1 MREKLHSVSIVFVLI
16 LLGLFS
22 FSCGKPDPEQEVK
35 SCRLTVCVTDE
46 SSIPVQDA
54 LVVLEKIE
62 KRTDAEG
69 KCSFSDLKA
78 QTVVLKV
85 SAEGYLPAS
94 ETVTLTGQADQTEK
108 VLLKKEPAYLSV
120 DVVQIDTPKMKSKQ
134 TVHIQ
139 SNTGW
144 RIESASEVLSF
155 DPREGSRNGTV
166 EVSWDFPE
174 EQEEEDLALAE
185 FTILSSADPVTI
197 PVRCHLPI
205 RITKT
210 EGIIMNQIGTESSPS
225 IARLTLSRKV
235 VPLEAW
241 APGYFELG
249 VRAFDDHTVDVVIP
263 SNYVD
268 LGEDYVIDRLKLQ
281 SANDDGV
288 VFDGKAVVPFY
299 DDKVEIEGVMKS
311 WLLTRDES
319 RLWVSTEFPCRIY
332 QLDARS
338 FSVLSSYDLDWE
350 PGKIQLN
357 PYNDL
362 LYVID
367 QSHGVLKVLDPAS
380 GKTLK
385 TITVER
391 DELDH
396 PDTPVTDA
404 CNILFADNGLGV
416 LITTHSDGLY
426 RWFFIDSRR
435 DDVVEH
441 TALEEEFGSSFYDFC
456 FQNMYLDHS
465 RMKIISMPWAHIDQR
480 AFIID
485 CSDKSV
491 TCFDVD
497 RDLGSPGVMD
507 AGGLI
512 LRQRM
517 HKQKDLVILC
527 APYSMAVYDYV
538 QTTYTPVFTN
548 RLDFRFSFAD
558 FCYGG
563 PFGEDVCT
571 YVFSGEQFS
580 NGKKW
585 SLLILNHTTHTMPFA
600 APMRFEGSYAED
612 AISFL
617 EGDRIALLSTDGNG
631 KTYFVTINTSRLWAE
646 DIGL

>member
-1 MREKLHSVSIVFVLI
+1 MKDFLIVFFLGVSG
-16 LLGLFS
+16 LLS
-22 FSCGKPDPEQEVK
+22 FSCGKVEQK
-35 SCRLTVCVTDE
+35 PADNPCGLTVFVTDE
-46 SSIPVQDA
+46 SSVPLPDA
-54 LVVLEKIE
+54 LVEVDRIE

-69 KCSFSDLKA
+69 KCSFSDLK
-78 QTVVLKV
+78 TGTIVLKF
-85 SAEGYLPAS
+85 SADGYLPAS
-94 ETVTLTGQADQTEK
+94 QAVSLTGQADQTIK
-108 VLLKKEPAYLSV
+108 ISLTKEPPYLSV
-120 DVVQIDTPKMKSKQ
+120 DVAQIDTPEMKSK
-134 TVHIQ
+134 TSLHIQ
-139 SNTGW
+139 SNTAW
-144 RIESASEVLSF
+144 RIESSSDVLSF
-155 DPREGSRNGTV
+155 EPREGSGSQAVT
-166 EVSWDFPE
+166 VSWSFPE
-174 EQEEEDLALAE
+174 EQEDEDIALAE
-185 FTILSSADPVTI
+185 FTIRSSLDPVTI

-210 EGIIMNQIGTESSPS
+210 EGIIMNQAGTESSPS
-225 IARLTLSRKV
+225 VARLTFSRKV

-241 APGYFELG
+241 APGYTELG
-249 VRAFDDHTVDVVIP
+249 IRTVDDHTVDVVIP
-263 SNYVD
+263 ANYVD
-268 LGEDYVIDRLKLQ
+268 LGEDYAIDRLKLQ
-281 SANDDGV
+281 SANGDGV
-288 VFDGKAVVPFY
+288 VFDGKAVVPFH
-299 DDKVEIEGVMKS
+299 DGKAEIEGVMKS
-311 WLLTRDES
+311 WFLTSDES
-319 RLWVSTEFPCRIY
+319 RVWVSTEFPCRIY

-357 PYNDL
+357 SYNNL

-396 PDTPVTDA
+396 PDQPVTDA
-404 CNILFADNGLGV
+404 YNILFADNGLGV

-435 DDVVEH
+435 DDLVEH
-441 TALEEEFGSSFYDFC
+441 TAMEAEFGSSFYDYC

-512 LRQRM
+512 LWQRM

-538 QTTYTPVFTN
+538 QTTYAPVFTN

-563 PFGEDVCT
+563 PFGEDICT
-571 YVFSGEQFS
+571 YVFSGEATFT
-580 NGKKW
+580 GILW
-585 SLLILNHTTHTMPFA
+585 TLLILNHTTHTAPFA
-600 APMRFEGSYAED
+600 APLRFEGSYAQD

-617 EGDRIALLSTDGNG
+617 QGDRIVLLSTDGNG
-631 KTYFVTINTSRLWAE
+631 KTYFVTIDTSRLWQ
-646 DIGL
+646 

>member
-1 MREKLHSVSIVFVLI
+1 MRGILHSVSIVFVLAF
-16 LLGLFS
+16 LALFS
-22 FSCGKPDPEQEVK
+22 FSCGKPDPEPEVK
-35 SCRLTVCVTDE
+35 SYRLTVFVTDE

-54 LVVLEKIE
+54 LVVLDKIE
-62 KRTDAEG
+62 KRTDGEG
-69 KCSFSDLKA
+69 KCTFSDLKA

-85 SAEGYLPAS
+85 SADGYLPAS
-94 ETVTLTGQADQTEK
+94 QSITLGGQADQTEK
-108 VLLKKEPAYLSV
+108 VSLKKESPSLSV
-120 DVVQIDTPKMKSKQ
+120 DVAQIDTPEMKSKQ
-134 TVHIQ
+134 TIQIQ
-139 SNTGW
+139 SNTDW
-144 RIESASEVLSF
+144 KIESTSEVLSF
-155 DPREGSRNGTV
+155 STREGSRNGTV
-166 EVSWDFPE
+166 DVSWEFPE
-174 EQEEEDLALAE
+174 EQEDEDLAQAE

-197 PVRCHLPI
+197 PIRCHLPI
-205 RITKT
+205 RIAKK
-210 EGIIMNQIGTESSPS
+210 EGLIMNQAGAESSPS
-225 IARLTLSRKV
+225 IARLTFSRKV

-241 APGYFELG
+241 APGYTELG
-249 VRAFDDHTVDVVIP
+249 IRAVDDHTVDVVIP
-263 SNYVD
+263 ANYVD
-268 LGEDYVIDRLKLQ
+268 LGEDYVIDRLKVQ

-288 VFDGKAVVPFY
+288 VFDGRAVVPFH

-311 WLLTRDES
+311 WYLTEDES
-319 RLWVSTEFPCRIY
+319 RVWVSTEFPSRIY

-338 FSVLSSYDLDWE
+338 FSVLKSYDLDWE
-350 PGKIQLN
+350 PGKILIN
-357 PYNDL
+357 PYNNL

-380 GKTLK
+380 GKTMK
-385 TITVER
+385 AITVEP

-396 PDTPVTDA
+396 PETPVTDA
-404 CNILFADNGLGV
+404 YNILFADNGLGV
-416 LITTHSDGLY
+416 LITTCSDGIY

-441 TALEEEFGSSFYDFC
+441 YTPFEEEFGSSFYDYC
-456 FQNMYLDHS
+456 FQDMYLDHS
-465 RMKIISMPWAHIDQR
+465 RMKIVSMPWAHVDQR

-485 CSDKSV
+485 CRDKTV
-491 TCFDVD
+491 TYFDVD
-497 RDLGSPGVMD
+497 RDLGSPGVPD

-517 HKQKDLVILC
+517 HKKKDLVILC

-538 QTTYTPVFTN
+538 QTTYSPVFTN

-563 PFGEDVCT
+563 TFGEDICT
-571 YVFSGEQFS
+571 YVFSGEQLS

-585 SLLILNHTTHTMPFA
+585 TLLILNHMTHTVPFA

-631 KTYFVTINTSRLWAE
+631 KTYFVTINTSRLFQ
-646 DIGL
+646 

>member
-1 MREKLHSVSIVFVLI
+1 MRGILHSVSIVFVLAF
-16 LLGLFS
+16 LALFS
-22 FSCGKPDPEQEVK
+22 FSCGKPDPEPEVK
-35 SCRLTVCVTDE
+35 SYRLTVFVTDE

-54 LVVLEKIE
+54 LVVLDKIE
-62 KRTDAEG
+62 KRTDGEG
-69 KCSFSDLKA
+69 KCTFSDLKA

-85 SAEGYLPAS
+85 SADGYLPAS
-94 ETVTLTGQADQTEK
+94 QSITLGGQADQTEK
-108 VLLKKEPAYLSV
+108 VSLKKESPSLSV
-120 DVVQIDTPKMKSKQ
+120 DVAQIDTPEMKSKQ
-134 TVHIQ
+134 TIQIQ
-139 SNTGW
+139 SNTDW
-144 RIESASEVLSF
+144 KIESTSEVLSF
-155 DPREGSRNGTV
+155 STREGSRNGTV
-166 EVSWDFPE
+166 DVSWEFPE
-174 EQEEEDLALAE
+174 EQEDEDLAQAE

-197 PVRCHLPI
+197 PIRCHLPI
-205 RITKT
+205 RIAKK
-210 EGIIMNQIGTESSPS
+210 EGLIMNQAGAESSPS
-225 IARLTLSRKV
+225 IARLTFSRKV

-241 APGYFELG
+241 APGYTELG
-249 VRAFDDHTVDVVIP
+249 IRAVDDHTVDVVIP
-263 SNYVD
+263 ANYVD
-268 LGEDYVIDRLKLQ
+268 LGEDYVIDRLKVQ

-288 VFDGKAVVPFY
+288 VFDGRAVVPFH

-311 WLLTRDES
+311 WYLTEDES
-319 RLWVSTEFPCRIY
+319 RVWVSTEFPSRIY

-338 FSVLSSYDLDWE
+338 FSVLKSYDLDWE
-350 PGKIQLN
+350 PGKILIN
-357 PYNDL
+357 PYNNL

-380 GKTLK
+380 GKTMK
-385 TITVER
+385 AITVEP

-396 PDTPVTDA
+396 PETPVTYA
-404 CNILFADNGLGV
+404 YNILFADNGLGV
-416 LITTHSDGLY
+416 LITTCSDGIY

-441 TALEEEFGSSFYDFC
+441 YTPFEEEFGSSFYDYC
-456 FQNMYLDHS
+456 FQDMYLDHS
-465 RMKIISMPWAHIDQR
+465 RMKIVSMPWAHVDQR

-485 CSDKSV
+485 CRDKTV
-491 TCFDVD
+491 TYFDVD
-497 RDLGSPGVMD
+497 RDLGSPGVPD

-517 HKQKDLVILC
+517 HKKKDLVILC

-538 QTTYTPVFTN
+538 QTTYSPVFTN

-563 PFGEDVCT
+563 TFGEDICT
-571 YVFSGEQFS
+571 YVFSGEQLS

-585 SLLILNHTTHTMPFA
+585 TLLILNHTTHTVPFA

-631 KTYFVTINTSRLWAE
+631 KTYFVTINTSRLFQ
-646 DIGL
+646 